1 MPAAFHLPVLLLT
14 IRSVLMMAVMI
25 GVDPHKGSHTAVVIG
40 AAEQS
45 LGKLRVEASD
55 GQAGELVA
63 WAAEWPERIWAVEG
77 AAGLGKLLAQQLV
90 AAGERV
96 LDVPP
101 KLASRVRL
109 LEAGDTNKNDPN
121 DARSV
126 AVAALRSRAV
136 RQVAAEDHGAVL
148 KIWARRHRDL
158 ARARNQVACRLHAV
172 ICDLVPGGVRKEIT
186 AGHAAKVLDQITPAG
201 PVGTARLGLAAQF
214 LEDLRR
220 LDTQLAATKKQ
231 LAAAVRASGTT
242 VTGVFGVG
250 PVNAGTVIGDAGDIS
265 RFPSRG
271 HFAAYNGTAPV
282 EVSSGPRKIYRLSL
296 RGNRRMN
303 HAIHMAAITQI
314 RHAHS
319 DGRAY
324 YDRKIAEGK
333 THKEALRCLKRRVSD
348 AIYARLR
355 ADARKTVTAISAGPG
370 GQTGNGSESSAASS
384 HPARRLFGQATPGPA
399 TTLRPRTPALG
410 PAAPNRRPKDL
421 ETIS

>member
-14 IRSVLMMAVMI
+14 IRSVLMTAVMI

-242 VTGVFGVG
+242 VTDVFGVG

-370 GQTGNGSESSAASS
+370 GQTGNGSKSSAASS

-399 TTLRPRTPALG
+399 TTLRPRTPALV
-410 PAAPNRRPKDL
+410 PAARNRRPKDL